1 MIRVLAFMVR
11 RPDLTR
17 DQFRDHY
24 ERTHVPTALPILAGT
39 THYVRHHIRDELFGK
54 PNFDCMTAFE
64 YRDAAAMRAVFAKS
78 EGAGGE
84 RVRADELRFMDKPAN
99 FFFGVDEADGWGDA
113 PPSEGL
119 MTLLVCV
126 RRAAAA
132 SPADARARFASVQ
145 LPALRAAI
153 GGAPWGRVAYARAGS
168 PREKS
173 FDAVVLCSA
182 SGAGD
187 LLVWCRAA
195 AGEGADVLALRVTS
209 HATQVAG

>member
-11 RPDLTR
+11 RPHLTR

-24 ERTHVPTALPILAGT
+24 ERTHVPTALPILTGT
-39 THYVRHHIRDELFGK
+39 THYVRHHIREELFGK
-54 PNFDCMTAFE
+54 PSFDCMSAFE
-64 YRDAAAMRAVFAKS
+64 YRDAAAMHAVFAKS

-99 FFFGVDEADGWGDA
+99 FFFGVEEADGWSDA
-113 PPSEGL
+113 APREGL

-126 RRAAAA
+126 RRPAAA
-132 SPADARARFASVQ
+132 SPADARARFASAQ

-153 GGAPWGRVAYARAGS
+153 GRAPWGRVAYARAGS

-173 FDAVVLCSA
+173 FDAVVLA
-182 SGAGD
+182 GAAGAGD
-187 LLVWCRAA
+187 LIGWCRDQQ
-195 AGEGADVLALRVTS
+195 AGGSEVLALRVTS
-209 HATQVAG
+209 HATQVPE